1 MEFQKLQFVKQSFET
16 NPIAQ
21 KIARRKELEILGW
34 EPDEIDEVMQI
45 EEQPAPV
52 ANPQL
57 EDGEQPTTPES
68 AVPLEEGALSPQT
81 V

>member
-1 MEFQKLQFVKQSFET
+1 
-16 NPIAQ
+16 
-21 KIARRKELEILGW
+21 
-34 EPDEIDEVMQI
+34 MQI